1 MPVRILYC
9 IDSIDRGGTE
19 TQLLGLVNRL
29 DRERFQPHL
38 CTLQPSAPLLGEA
51 AAPHVEIGGGR
62 VVGPAG
68 YRRVRRLAAWI
79 REQRIDLVQTF
90 FQDAT
95 AIGIAAAR
103 LARVPVRLI
112 SFRDLGFWRTPTT
125 EFLMRRTYPL
135 ATGFLANAQA
145 VKDVVCRLDGL
156 DPARVTVI
164 PNGVDVAAYAFTEH
178 LESPVHVGIVGNLN
192 RRVKRHDLFLHAA
205 ARVARD
211 HPEITWHLV
220 GDGDLRPEYEA
231 LAEELGIRDRCVFPG
246 RIVDVSGYLD
256 KLAVGVL
263 CSDSEGFSNALLEYM
278 LRGTAVVATA
288 VGGNLEVVRD
298 DETGL
303 LVPPGNEIALACAI
317 RRLVEERN
325 TRLRLAARARA
336 LVEERYD
343 WTACVQAHQDH
354 YVRALRRRGVK
365 A

>member
-19 TQLLGLVNRL
+19 TQLVGLVNRL
-29 DRERFQPHL
+29 DKERFLPHI
-38 CTLQPSAPLLGEA
+38 CTLQPSGTLLGEA
-51 AAPHVEIGGGR
+51 GAPHVEIGGGR

-68 YRRVRRLAAWI
+68 YRRVRRLAAWM
-79 REQRIDLVQTF
+79 REQRIELVQTF

-95 AIGIAAAR
+95 VLGVAAAR
-103 LARVPVRLI
+103 LAGVPVRLI
-112 SFRDLGFWRTPTT
+112 SFRDLGFWRTPAT
-125 EFLMRRTYPL
+125 EFLMRRSYPL

-164 PNGVDVAAYAFTEH
+164 PNGVPVGEYAYREH
-178 LESPVHVGIVGNLN
+178 LETPLHVGVVGNLN
-192 RRVKRHDLFLHAA
+192 RRVKRHDLFLKAA

-211 HPEITWHLV
+211 HPDITWHLV

-246 RIVDVSGYLD
+246 RIVDVRGYLD

-278 LRGTAVVATA
+278 LRGCAVVATA

-298 DETGL
+298 GDTGL
-303 LVPPGNEIALACAI
+303 LVPPGNEVALASAI
-317 RRLVEERN
+317 RRLAEERT
-325 TRLRLAARARA
+325 TRLKLAARARA

-343 WTACVQAHQDH
+343 WSACVAAHQEY
-354 YVRALRRRGVK
+354 YVHALRRRGVK
-365 A
+365 C